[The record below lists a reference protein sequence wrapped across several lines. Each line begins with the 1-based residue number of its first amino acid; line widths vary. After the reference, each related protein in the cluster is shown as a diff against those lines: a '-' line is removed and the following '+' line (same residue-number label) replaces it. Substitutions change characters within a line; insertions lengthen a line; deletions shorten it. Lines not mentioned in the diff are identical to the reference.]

1 MCFSDGAGISTR
13 SQVRGLGVEVGLWR
27 GVLVGS
33 GVGVLVE
40 VDSRVGETVNVIVG
54 VEVKDSSVCVS
65 SAGENAREKKAQ
77 AVRANRLRTDAR
89 TWIFLTLF

>member
-1 MCFSDGAGISTR
+1 LCFSDGAGISTR
-13 SQVRGLGVEVGLWR
+13 SQVRGLGVEVGLGY

-40 VDSRVGETVNVIVG
+40 VDLRVGEIVNVFVG
-54 VEVKDSSVCVS
+54 VEVKSSSEWVC

-77 AVRANRLRTDAR
+77 AVSANRLRTDAR